1 MLPTIF
7 TTCIPR
13 DEISTGELSLD
24 LFAAKLRS
32 VVEGKAPLVY
42 QDANAFFSNTFPTD
56 GIKTLIREVFSRL
69 AGKSTGSPVIRL
81 ETSFGGGKTHDQI
94 ALWHICK
101 QGRSI
106 AGLERFVDL
115 DALPSCTV
123 AVAAIDGR
131 DLDPENGIYHAD
143 TGITTYTL
151 WGEIAYQIGGVAGYQ
166 LLQGSDKNGI
176 APGTSVLERLVEGKP
191 SVIVLDEI
199 ACYLRKA
206 KAKQVGN
213 NSNASEQ
220 LVAFLFAL
228 MDLAAAGDN
237 LVFVYSLASTADT
250 FAEETND
257 LQELLRASARQ
268 ERVLSPSTDVEI
280 YNIVKQ
286 RLFTSVD
293 ETAAK
298 FAASAY
304 LNSYRTT
311 RTDLPD
317 ACKDASYVTA
327 IEQSYPFHPELFN
340 LLTKKIASIPNF
352 QKTRGALRLFAQ
364 VVRYLWQHQDEFTDP
379 TWIPLIHPH
388 HIPIGISDEITNDL
402 TTRLERSAMRQ
413 SIGADIYNP
422 SGREA
427 YAQIQDAEYLAAG
440 KPPYSTWVGRT
451 IFLHSLTQGT
461 SAGIHRSELNLSLF
475 TPNLELGYVDT
486 VLGKL
491 QSVAWYLDSDPIT
504 TISRFREEPSI
515 NKIITQEREQIGR
528 TTAKD
533 DLRDR
538 RDNIFAKGAFKLVSA
553 PESPADVDDTPD
565 NVVLC
570 LIDFD
575 EATVTESN
583 SPPPTLVERMFNQT
597 GAAGTFRKYRN
608 RMLFL
613 VPDKQQLERAIE
625 LVREHR
631 AINNILSSQTRLEDL
646 SESQQKALS
655 DREKLKYLE
664 VRIALT
670 NTYRHLFYPAQDSV
684 RAPQGLLHYVLS
696 AQEVGTVKGNDK
708 QQDVIL
714 KALKDCEKIRKIEI
728 SKPFAPIYIL
738 QKVWSAGLDSLSTK
752 SLRDTFASKLELNI
766 LLEGEI
772 SLLRDTIRQ
781 GLQNGDWDLKVGDKL
796 FIKAGEAL
804 TFPANIEFSDEMVL
818 YHRGILQPPAP
829 KEIELSAQLVADNAR
844 IKWKAK
850 GALKVTLYQN
860 NVLVR
865 EFRPS
870 DEYETGIDSITMFKA
885 IADYG
890 NGETI
895 NKETRLVPP
904 SLVDP
909 DKTDYCGELS
919 DFAQLSPLIELD
931 GSINTVFTEFSDICS
946 DRQVKAIESLELSVD
961 RILDY
966 RKLGVTLPQL
976 SKLPLQIDQ
985 TVAIQTGEQ
994 FVKLEYQGNVRG
1006 FQSLFSTINNLLNT
1020 PDTQA
1025 DVYLKVSLDI
1035 STEIEPQGVEMQAMK
1050 QALDRNQ
1057 IERLRLKAM
1066 IVNKH

>member
-42 QDANAFFSNTFPTD
+42 QDANAFFRNTFPTD

-106 AGLERFVDL
+106 SGLERFVDL
-115 DALPSCTV
+115 DALPNRTV

-151 WGEIAYQIGGVAGYQ
+151 WGEIAYQIGGISGYQ
-166 LLQGSDKNGI
+166 LLQGSDKSGI

-206 KAKQVGN
+206 KAKQVGS
-213 NSNASEQ
+213 NSNGSQQ

-228 MDLAAAGDN
+228 MDLAAACDN

-298 FAASAY
+298 SVASAY

-311 RTDLPD
+311 RADLPD

-364 VVRYLWQHQDEFTDP
+364 VVRYLWQHQAELNDP

-427 YAQIQDAEYLAAG
+427 YAQIQDAEYIAAG
-440 KPPYSTWVGRT
+440 KPPYSSWVGRT

-475 TPNLELGYVDT
+475 TPKLELGFVDT
-486 VLGKL
+486 VLTKL

-528 TTAKD
+528 TAAKD

-538 RDNIFAKGAFKLVSA
+538 RDSIFAKRAFNLVSA

-575 EATVTESN
+575 EATVTECN
-583 SPPPTLVERMFNQT
+583 SPPPSLVDRIFNQT
-597 GAAGTFRKYRN
+597 GSAGTFRKYRN
-608 RMLFL
+608 RLLFL

-625 LVREHR
+625 LAREYR
-631 AINNILSSQTRLEDL
+631 AINNILSSQSRLEDL
-646 SESQQKALS
+646 SESQQKEL
-655 DREKLKYLE
+655 EKRKGIKDLE
-664 VRIALT
+664 VRVALT
-670 NTYRHLFYPAQDSV
+670 NTYRHLFYPAQDLV
-684 RAPQGLLHYVLS
+684 KAPQGLLHYVLP
-696 AQEVGTVKGNDK
+696 AQDTGNIKGKNN

-714 KALKDCEKIRKIEI
+714 KALKDCEKIRQTETA
-728 SKPFAPIYIL
+728 KPFAPIYIL
-738 QKVWSAGLDSLSTK
+738 QKVWSAGLESLSTK

-796 FIKAGEAL
+796 FIKTGDSL
-804 TFPANIEFSDEMVL
+804 TLPANIEFSDEMVL
-818 YHRGILQPPAP
+818 YHRDILQPPAP
-829 KEIELSAQLVADNAR
+829 KEIELSAQLVANNAR

-850 GALKVTLYQN
+850 GALKVTLYHN
-860 NVLVR
+860 NVSIDR

-870 DEYETGIDSITMFKA
+870 DEYEISIDSIAMFKA

-895 NKETRLVPP
+895 TKETRLVPP

-909 DKTDYCGELS
+909 DKTDYRGEQIEI
-919 DFAQLSPLIELD
+919 AQLSPLIELD

-946 DRQVKAIESLELSVD
+946 DRQVKGIESLELSVD
-961 RILDY
+961 RVLDY

-976 SKLPLQIDQ
+976 SRLSLQIDQ
-985 TVAIQTGEQ
+985 TVLIRTGEQ
-994 FVKLEYQGNVRG
+994 FVRLEYQGKVRG
-1006 FQSLFSTINNLLNT
+1006 FQSLFSTINNLLNA
-1020 PDTQA
+1020 PDTEA

-1035 STEIEPQGVEMQAMK
+1035 STEIEPQGVEIQSI
-1050 QALDRNQ
+1050 QQSLDRNQ
-1057 IERLRLKAM
+1057 VERLRLKAT
-1066 IVNKH
+1066 ISNN

>member
-1 MLPTIF
+1 M
-7 TTCIPR
+7 
-13 DEISTGELSLD
+13 
-24 LFAAKLRS
+24 
-32 VVEGKAPLVY
+32 
-42 QDANAFFSNTFPTD
+42 
-56 GIKTLIREVFSRL
+56 
-69 AGKSTGSPVIRL
+69 
-81 ETSFGGGKTHDQI
+81 
-94 ALWHICK
+94 
-101 QGRSI
+101 
-106 AGLERFVDL
+106 
-115 DALPSCTV
+115 
-123 AVAAIDGR
+123 
-131 DLDPENGIYHAD
+131 
-143 TGITTYTL
+143 
-151 WGEIAYQIGGVAGYQ
+151 
-166 LLQGSDKNGI
+166 
-176 APGTSVLERLVEGKP
+176 
-191 SVIVLDEI
+191 
-199 ACYLRKA
+199 
-206 KAKQVGN
+206 
-213 NSNASEQ
+213 
-220 LVAFLFAL
+220 AFLFAL
-228 MDLAAAGDN
+228 MDLAAACDN

-298 FAASAY
+298 SVASAY

-311 RTDLPD
+311 RADLPD

-364 VVRYLWQHQDEFTDP
+364 VVRYLWQHQAELTDP

-427 YAQIQDAEYLAAG
+427 YAQIQDAEYIAAG
-440 KPPYSTWVGRT
+440 KPPYSSWVGRT

-475 TPNLELGYVDT
+475 TPKLELGFVDT
-486 VLGKL
+486 VLTKL

-528 TTAKD
+528 TAAKD

-538 RDNIFAKGAFKLVSA
+538 RDSIFAKRAFNLVSA

-575 EATVTESN
+575 EATVTECN
-583 SPPPTLVERMFNQT
+583 SPPPSLVDRIFNQT
-597 GAAGTFRKYRN
+597 GSAGTFRKYRN
-608 RMLFL
+608 RLLFL

-625 LVREHR
+625 LAREYR
-631 AINNILSSQTRLEDL
+631 AINNILSSQSRLEDL
-646 SESQQKALS
+646 SESQRKEL
-655 DREKLKYLE
+655 EKRKGIKDLE
-664 VRIALT
+664 VRVALT
-670 NTYRHLFYPAQDSV
+670 NTYRHLFYPAQDLV
-684 RAPQGLLHYVLS
+684 KAPQGLLHYVLP
-696 AQEVGTVKGNDK
+696 AQDTGNIKGKNN

-714 KALKDCEKIRKIEI
+714 KALKDCEKIRQTETA
-728 SKPFAPIYIL
+728 KPFAPIYIL
-738 QKVWSAGLDSLSTK
+738 QKVWSAGLESLSTK

-796 FIKAGEAL
+796 FIKTGDSL
-804 TFPANIEFSDEMVL
+804 TLPANIEFSDEMVL
-818 YHRGILQPPAP
+818 YHRDILQPPAP
-829 KEIELSAQLVADNAR
+829 KEIELSAQLVANNAR

-850 GALKVTLYQN
+850 GALKVTLYHN
-860 NVLVR
+860 NVSIDL

-870 DEYETGIDSITMFKA
+870 DEYEISIDSIAMFKA

-895 NKETRLVPP
+895 TKETRLVPS
-904 SLVDP
+904 SLAGVD
-909 DKTDYCGELS
+909 TSDYHVAQVEIT
-919 DFAQLSPLIELD
+919 QLSPLIELD
-931 GSINTVFTEFSDICS
+931 GSINTVFNEFNDICS
-946 DRQVKAIESLELSVD
+946 DR
-961 RILDY
+961 
-966 RKLGVTLPQL
+966 
-976 SKLPLQIDQ
+976 
-985 TVAIQTGEQ
+985 
-994 FVKLEYQGNVRG
+994 
-1006 FQSLFSTINNLLNT
+1006 
-1020 PDTQA
+1020 
-1025 DVYLKVSLDI
+1025 
-1035 STEIEPQGVEMQAMK
+1035 
-1050 QALDRNQ
+1050 
-1057 IERLRLKAM
+1057 
-1066 IVNKH
+1066 